1 MDISKNPTAQ
11 ACIISLCL
19 AATCPSNKRHKLKE
33 LKKHADNSKDRLLV
47 EVQQFLI
54 SEADRLID
62 DADEFDRY
70 YNNFTESNKLH
81 VYGVEK

>member
-1 MDISKNPTAQ
+1 MDISKNSTAR
-11 ACIISLCL
+11 ACITSLCL
-19 AATCPSNKRHKLKE
+19 AASCPKNQKHKLKE
-33 LKKHADNSKDRLLV
+33 LKKHADDFKDQLLV

-70 YNNFTESNKLH
+70 YNEFTESNKLH
-81 VYGVEK
+81 VYGVDG

>member
-1 MDISKNPTAQ
+1 MDISKNSTAR

-19 AATCPSNKRHKLKE
+19 AATCPIDKRHKLKE
-33 LKKHADNSKDRLLV
+33 LKKHADNSKDQLLV

-70 YNNFTESNKLH
+70 YNEFTESNKLH
-81 VYGVEK
+81 VYGVDG

>member
-1 MDISKNPTAQ
+1 MDISKNTTAR

-19 AATCPSNKRHKLKE
+19 AATCPSDQKHKLKE
-33 LKKHADNSKDRLLV
+33 LKKHADDFKDQLLV

-62 DADEFDRY
+62 NADEFDSY
-70 YNNFTESNKLH
+70 YNDFVEGKEFH
-81 VYGVEK
+81 VYGIDG

>member
-1 MDISKNPTAQ
+1 MDISKNPKAR

-19 AATCPSNKRHKLKE
+19 AASCPKNQKHKLKE
-33 LKKHADNSKDRLLV
+33 LKKHTDDFKDQLLV

-70 YNNFTESNKLH
+70 YNDFVEGKEFH
-81 VYGVEK
+81 IFGVDE

>member
-1 MDISKNPTAQ
+1 MDISKNSTAR

-19 AATCPSNKRHKLKE
+19 AASCPKNQRHKLKE
-33 LKKHADNSKDRLLV
+33 LQKHTDDFKDQLLV

-70 YNNFTESNKLH
+70 YNEFTESNKLH
-81 VYGVEK
+81 VYGVDG

>member
-1 MDISKNPTAQ
+1 M
-11 ACIISLCL
+11 
-19 AATCPSNKRHKLKE
+19 
-33 LKKHADNSKDRLLV
+33 KKHTDDFKDQLLV

-70 YNNFTESNKLH
+70 YNDFVEGKEFH
-81 VYGVEK
+81 IFGVDEWK